1 MQSFSATDLST
12 KTGDVLAVAAQEAVE
27 IKRHGKAR
35 FVVLSVEQYERL
47 TTRGDTRRSIHID
60 DMSDAKS
67 AALVAE
73 LEEAIKDD

>member
-27 IKRHGKAR
+27 IKRHGKVR

-47 TTRGDTRRSIHID
+47 TTRGDTRRAIHID
-60 DMSDAKS
+60 DMNDAES
-67 AALVAE
+67 AVLVAE